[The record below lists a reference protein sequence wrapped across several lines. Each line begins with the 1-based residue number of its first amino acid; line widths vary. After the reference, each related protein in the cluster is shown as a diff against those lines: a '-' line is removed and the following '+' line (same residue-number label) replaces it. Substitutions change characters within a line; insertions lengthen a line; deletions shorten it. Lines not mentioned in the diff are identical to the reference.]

1 MGPSKN
7 DYALFD
13 RFGNPFSFVDLEE
26 KIPVNHEY
34 QIEVHAVDPAKS
46 KTSLKSIPPSQR
58 SGTLLTLKVSIKK
71 IDFHL
76 YHCTWEISYGTSI
89 IKSYNQIEEDLELFE
104 LKTHKVK
111 NILSC
116 YHVSEPLRK
125 YLDQF
130 IPPIQQE

>member
-1 MGPSKN
+1 MGN
-7 DYALFD
+7 ETVLD
-13 RFGNPFSFVDLEE
+13 RFGNPLSFVDLEE
-26 KIPVNHEY
+26 RLPVNQEY
-34 QIEVHAVDPAKS
+34 QIEVHAVDPAKP

-58 SGTLLTLKVSIKK
+58 TGTLLTLKVSVKK

-76 YHCTWEISYGTSI
+76 YHCTWEISYGSNI

-104 LKTHKVK
+104 LKTYKVK

-116 YHVSEPLRK
+116 YHASEPLKR
-125 YLDQF
+125 YLDEF